1 VPGDRVRVTG
11 IMMVQDMQQQELG
24 YGYIYVTGIQKIK
37 ERLSVQY
44 TQQEEELFKKLSKD
58 NRIYDKIFKSIAPG
72 IYGSEDIK
80 KAIGCMLFGGT
91 RKRLPDGTNLRGDI
105 NILLIGDPSTA
116 KSQFLKFVEQTAAIA
131 VYTSGKGSSAAGLT
145 ASVNKDPATGEFQIE
160 GGAMVL
166 ADGGIVCIDEFD
178 KMDPADRVAIH
189 EAMEQ
194 QTISVAKAGITTR
207 LNSKTSVLAAANPIF
222 GRYDDTKDISE
233 QLELQTTILSR
244 FDCIFVVRDVNT
256 RENNE
261 RIANHVLDL
270 HQGKPGS
277 TKHQDT
283 EFPFELLKKYI
294 SFARNHYSPRL
305 SLEACEKLS
314 NLYVADRQKSKEHS
328 SKSKHSI
335 PITVRQLEAIIRLA
349 EVSWLDM

>member
-1 VPGDRVRVTG
+1 MFVVNGIIVSCTKPYLKSSVLKVQCKTCKHIKAIPLNPGEKPVIPRRCLSGPSNKACDLDSFVVLPTSDVMDEQRMKIQENPEDIPTGEIPRTTALVANKYNVDQCVPGDKVRVTG
-11 IMMVQDMQQQELG
+11 IMMVQDMQSQQELG
-24 YGYIYVTGIQKIK
+24 FGYIYVTGIEKVK
-37 ERLSVQY
+37 ERISVHY
-44 TQQEEELFKKLSKD
+44 SQQEEEQFKKLSKD
-58 NRIYDKIFKSIAPG
+58 GRIYEKIFKSIAPG
-72 IYGSEDIK
+72 IFGSEDIK

-145 ASVNKDPATGEFQIE
+145 ASVNKDPSTGEFQIE

-178 KMDPADRVAIH
+178 KMAPQGRVAIH

-222 GRYDDTKDISE
+222 GRYDETKEI
-233 QLELQTTILSR
+233 
-244 FDCIFVVRDVNT
+244 
-256 RENNE
+256 
-261 RIANHVLDL
+261 
-270 HQGKPGS
+270 
-277 TKHQDT
+277 
-283 EFPFELLKKYI
+283 
-294 SFARNHYSPRL
+294 
-305 SLEACEKLS
+305 
-314 NLYVADRQKSKEHS
+314 
-328 SKSKHSI
+328 
-335 PITVRQLEAIIRLA
+335 
-349 EVSWLDM
+349 